1 MICPNCGVPLQ
12 DGTQFCSYCG
22 SRQDAVT
29 EEKIP
34 EAKATSPKKKKTGVI
49 IAVVLILVLVV
60 AAAAVAGVL
69 LWQKHE
75 KSAAY
80 DDAMELL
87 DEGKTDKALSAF
99 QDLGDYK
106 DASEMVQNL
115 KDYQKALKLLDKHRY
130 DDALKLF
137 EGLDDF
143 QDCESYADF
152 GVDYHKA
159 NYILEC
165 AETADADGLAWTSHH
180 DEHYDNED
188 RMCCDLYWAAAEIFE
203 NLGDYQDS
211 EDLAEECRDAA
222 EALENELASED
233 LENAIL
239 GTWTVDITFTEDML
253 EVDGLNIE
261 GVPVILTFDKH
272 GEVTLAFAENAFE
285 ILEDKMVAAA
295 VELLYSEMEAEGMS
309 RDEVDELVEE
319 AYGMSLTEYVQTSL
333 EAYELENSL
342 ADLEETFDY
351 EIEDGMLIL
360 DGTEMDVE
368 IDGNTM
374 TITECSDDTW
384 AELGLELPIV
394 LKRVN

>member
-22 SRQDAVT
+22 FRQDAVT

-60 AAAAVAGVL
+60 AAAVAGVL
-69 LWQKHE
+69 LWQEHE
-75 KSAAY
+75 KSVAY
-80 DDAMELL
+80 DDATELL
-87 DEGKTDKALSAF
+87 DEGKIDKALSAF
-99 QDLGDYK
+99 KDLGDYK
-106 DASEMVQNL
+106 DAPKMVQNL

-137 EGLDDF
+137 EGLGDF

-165 AETADADGLAWTSHH
+165 AETGDADGLAWTSHH
-180 DEHYDNED
+180 DAHYDNED
-188 RMCCDLYWAAAEIFE
+188 RMCCDLYLAAAEIFE
-203 NLGDYQDS
+203 DLGDYQDS
-211 EDLAEECRDAA
+211 EDLEEECREAA
-222 EALENELASED
+222 EELENELANED

-239 GTWTVDITFTEDML
+239 GTWTVDITLTEDML
-253 EVDGLNIE
+253 DVDGMNIE
-261 GVPVILTFDKH
+261 GVPIIFTFDKH

-285 ILEDKMVAAA
+285 ILEDKMVAAT
-295 VELLYSEMEAEGMS
+295 VELLYSEMEAEGYS
-309 RDEVDELVEE
+309 RSEIDELVEE

-333 EAYELENSL
+333 EAYGLENSL

-351 EIEDGMLIL
+351 EIEDGKLIL
-360 DGTEMDVE
+360 EDTEMDVE